1 MLVPISWLKEFVNVT
16 EDTKELSKRLT
27 MSGSNVEG
35 IKHWG
40 KEIENIV
47 VGKLEKIEKH
57 PDADKLLV
65 VYVNI
70 GSESIQIV
78 TGATNIKAGDKV
90 PVALHGSTI
99 SGGKK
104 IRASKLRGVKSAGML
119 CSAEELGLDDH
130 GLPQEMREGILILPE
145 DAPLGMDI
153 KDYLNLED
161 KVIDFE
167 ITPNRSDCL
176 SIIGIAR
183 EVAATFKLELDIPQ
197 IRLKEEA
204 VGYVQDRAKINI
216 EAEDLCRRYVTR
228 LVEDVVIK
236 PSPLWMQRRLQTCGV
251 RPINNIVDITNYVM
265 LEMGQPLHAFDFDK
279 LEGGSI
285 IVRRGNISEKM
296 VTLDGIS
303 REINEDMLVI
313 ADAKKPVAIAGVM
326 GGADSEITS
335 STTCILLES
344 ANFFGPSIRRTSRQM
359 GLRSESSMRFEKG
372 IDPNICLKAADRA
385 CELIEQLGVGKVLKG
400 YIDVFPGKTEPKEI
414 PFNSDKINRVLGTDI
429 CPEEMTDMLNRLE
442 IQVKTTIDG
451 NKKAIVPTFRL
462 DMTEEADII
471 EEIGRMYGYDRL
483 PITLPEGNVTHGK
496 LNTYQKYVND
506 IKDVLVYNGYSEI
519 YTYSFVSPRVFNSI
533 NAPDDSSLR
542 QVVTLLNPLGEDHS
556 IMRTTLLPNMLDV
569 MAFNLNRKAQEL
581 RLFETGA
588 VYLPKELPL
597 KELPYEN
604 KRIAI
609 GLCGESMEFYD
620 LKKVIETLFA
630 KLRIRKYDFSQE
642 RHFAFHTMRCAKI
655 KVDKDE
661 IGFVGEIHPDVLEN
675 YQINKKVYA
684 AELDIDVILSK
695 ASKKI
700 NFKPLPKFPTSDRDL
715 AVVVKETVLAS
726 DVLSA
731 MKETGGKLLEKAEL
745 FDVYQGGQ
753 IPKGYKSMAFSL
765 TFRAKD
771 RTLTDAKVNEII
783 EKIKTRLHDTF
794 EANLRE

>member
-1 MLVPISWLKEFVNVT
+1 MLVPISWLKEFVNVL
-16 EDTKELSKRLT
+16 EEPKELSKRLT

-40 KEIENIV
+40 EDIKNIV
-47 VGKLEKIEKH
+47 VGKLEKVEKH

-65 VYVNI
+65 VYVNTR
-70 GSESIQIV
+70 SESIQIV
-78 TGATNIKAGDKV
+78 TGATNIKEGDKV

-104 IRASKLRGVKSAGML
+104 IRASKLRGVESAGML

-130 GLPQEMREGILILPE
+130 GLPQEMKDGILILPD
-145 DAPLGMDI
+145 DAPLGANI
-153 KDYLNLED
+153 KDYLNLD
-161 KVIDFE
+161 DTVIDFE

-183 EVAATFKLELDIPQ
+183 EVAATFKLDLNIPQ
-197 IRLKEEA
+197 IKLREEGEGSA
-204 VGYVQDRAKINI
+204 QDRVKVSIK
-216 EAEDLCRRYVTR
+216 AEDLCSRYVAR

-265 LEMGQPLHAFDFDK
+265 LEIGQPLHAFDYDK
-279 LEGGSI
+279 LESHSI
-285 IVRRGNISEKM
+285 IVRRGKPCEKM
-296 VTLDGIS
+296 ETLDDTL
-303 REINEDMLVI
+303 REINDTMLVI
-313 ADAKKPVAIAGVM
+313 ADATKPVAVAGVM

-335 STTCILLES
+335 STTRILLES

-385 CELIEQLGVGKVLKG
+385 CELIEKLGAGKVLKG
-400 YIDVFPGKTEPKEI
+400 YIDVFPGKTEPRKI
-414 PFNSDKINRVLGTDI
+414 PFNPDKINRVLGTDI
-429 CPEEMTDMLNRLE
+429 CPDEMTDMLDRLE
-442 IQVKTTIDG
+442 IPVQGETG
-451 NKKAIVPTFRL
+451 GKKAIIPTFRP
-462 DMTEEADII
+462 DMTEEADLI

-483 PITLPEGNVTHGK
+483 PITLPKGNVTQGK
-496 LNTYQKYVND
+496 LNTYQKYVNE

-519 YTYSFVSPRVFNSI
+519 YTYSFISPRVFHSI
-533 NAPDDSSLR
+533 NTPDNNSLR
-542 QVVTLLNPLGEDHS
+542 KVVTLLNPLGEEHS

-569 MAFNLNRKAQEL
+569 IAFNLNRKAQEL

-609 GLCGESMEFYD
+609 GLCGDSMDFYD
-620 LKKVIETLFA
+620 LKKIIETLFM
-630 KLRIRKYDFSQE
+630 KLRIENYDFLQE
-642 RHFAFHTMRCAKI
+642 KHFAFHTMRCARI
-655 KVDKDE
+655 KLGNEE
-661 IGFVGEIHPDVLEN
+661 IGFAGEIHPDVLEN
-675 YQINKKVYA
+675 YEINKKVYVA
-684 AELDIDVILSK
+684 DLDMDVILSK
-695 ASKKI
+695 ASGEI

-715 AVVVKETVLAS
+715 AIVVKQKVLAG
-726 DVLSA
+726 DILNT
-731 MKETGGKLLEKAEL
+731 MKEIGGNLLEKAEL

-753 IPKGYKSMAFSL
+753 ILKGYKSMAFSL

-771 RTLTDAKVNEII
+771 RTLTDSEVNEII
-783 EKIKTRLHDTF
+783 ENIKTGLYDKF
-794 EANLRE
+794 EATLRE